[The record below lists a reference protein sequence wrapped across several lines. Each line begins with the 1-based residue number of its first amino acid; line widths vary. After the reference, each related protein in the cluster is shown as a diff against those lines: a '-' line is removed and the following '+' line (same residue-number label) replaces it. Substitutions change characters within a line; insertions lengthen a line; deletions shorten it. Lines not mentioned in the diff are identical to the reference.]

1 MLQDLKHKVCWV
13 AIILAG
19 LSQPGPT
26 GSGAAAL
33 FVAAVLNAAA
43 RAIWLSLLQSSLPQ
57 PTLPGSWRDRHR
69 HELPLCRTSVRS
81 DTRKATPSQPSAG
94 LKVARPRTSLPNDQE
109 HHHAY
114 P

>member
-1 MLQDLKHKVCWV
+1 MLKDLKHKVCWF

-19 LSQPGPT
+19 FSQPGPT

-33 FVAAVLNAAA
+33 FVVALLNAAA
-43 RAIWLSLLQSSLPQ
+43 RAIWLSLLQSSLSQ
-57 PTLPGSWRDRHR
+57 PSLLQSWRDLRQ
-69 HELPLCRTSVRS
+69 HELPFGGANARG
-81 DTRKATPSQPSAG
+81 DARKATPWQPSAG
-94 LKVARPRTSLPNDQE
+94 LKTARARAGLPNGQE